1 MDSQLE
7 MGQDERQQAGR
18 QLRQA
23 ATEERHKNERLAKQL
38 SRECMQQ
45 WQRSIEGL
53 LALPTATA
61 LGLASSTL
69 YVAAFIERGFEVLQQ
84 STEAMRSSLEQGRRE
99 FREMERSSSED
110 RGRGGQARSD
120 TSRGEATGMH
130 A

>member
-7 MGQDERQQAGR
+7 MGRNNRDETGK
-18 QLRQA
+18 QLREA
-23 ATEERHKNERLAKQL
+23 AAHERHKNERLAKQL
-38 SRECMQQ
+38 SSEAMQQ

-84 STEAMRSSLEQGRRE
+84 STEAVRSGLEQGRRE
-99 FREMERSSSED
+99 FREMERSIFEEERS
-110 RGRGGQARSD
+110 GNGGQGRSD
-120 TSRGEATGMH
+120 VTRDKAHS
-130 A
+130 

>member
-1 MDSQLE
+1 MTK
-7 MGQDERQQAGR
+7 

-23 ATEERHKNERLAKQL
+23 AMEERHKNERLAKQL
-38 SRECMQQ
+38 STEAMQQ

-61 LGLASSTL
+61 LGLASTTL

-84 STEAMRSSLEQGRRE
+84 STDAMRVSIEQGRRE
-99 FREMERSSSED
+99 FQQMERSSARMGDRGED
-110 RGRGGQARSD
+110 RNRS
-120 TSRGEATGMH
+120 EVH

>member
-1 MDSQLE
+1 MDPQL
-7 MGQDERQQAGR
+7 DTERENQESMTK

-23 ATEERHKNERLAKQL
+23 AMEERHKNERLAKQL
-38 SRECMQQ
+38 STEAMQQ

-61 LGLASSTL
+61 LGLASTTL

-84 STEAMRSSLEQGRRE
+84 STDAMRVSIEQGRRE
-99 FREMERSSSED
+99 FQQMERSSARMGDRGED
-110 RGRGGQARSD
+110 RNRS
-120 TSRGEATGMH
+120 EVH